1 MSTLSQKK
9 DNPIY
14 DIVCV
19 FKLLLDK
26 SDNNSSASALY
37 TQTIIS
43 KLRSIFISEAISQVF
58 AYFCLHGSS
67 TAWVLQ
73 CELNM
78 PEATVYRAL
87 KRLRAI
93 GVLVPALKVS
103 KIKHSKGDP
112 RPTVWTLEDSSP
124 EDVAEALRLHYQLL
138 PPPDKKGYNIH
149 TPRRKAP

>member
-1 MSTLSQKK
+1 MSTLSKN
-9 DNPIY
+9 DSNPVY
-14 DIVCV
+14 DIVCA
-19 FKLLLDK
+19 FKLLLNK
-26 SDNNSSASALY
+26 SEDNAPASALY

-103 KIKHSKGDP
+103 KIKRSKGGP
-112 RPTVWTLEDSSP
+112 RPTVWALEDALP
-124 EDVAEALRLHYQLL
+124 NEVAEALRIHYKLR
-138 PPPDKKGYNIH
+138 PPPEKRGYNIH

>member
-9 DNPIY
+9 DNPVY
-14 DIVCV
+14 DIVCA
-19 FKLLLDK
+19 FKLLLHK
-26 SDNNSSASALY
+26 SDNNSPTSALY

-78 PEATVYRAL
+78 PEATVYRAIN
-87 KRLRAI
+87 RLRAI
-93 GVLVPALKVS
+93 GFLVPALKVS
-103 KIKHSKGDP
+103 KVKRSKGGP
-112 RPTVWTLEDSSP
+112 RPTVWALEDALP
-124 EDVAEALRLHYQLL
+124 NEVAEALRLHYQLL
-138 PPPDKKGYNIH
+138 PPPEKKGYNIH
-149 TPRRKAP
+149 TPRRKSP